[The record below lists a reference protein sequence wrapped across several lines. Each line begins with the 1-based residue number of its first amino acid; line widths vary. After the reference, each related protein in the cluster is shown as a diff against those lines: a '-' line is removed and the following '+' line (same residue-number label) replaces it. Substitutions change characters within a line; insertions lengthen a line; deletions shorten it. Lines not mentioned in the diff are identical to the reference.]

1 MEEPDIYKHVQ
12 KVVKKY
18 GFKKENF
25 RIFYLANV
33 IELTVDRGNTVGNK
47 EFVFNIALI
56 TNRQPGRYWG
66 GDISNLKLDESYD
79 EKILYP
85 VFDAWLD
92 AVLSIDELKLYMRSV
107 KIKKVCS
114 KLEMY

>member
-33 IELTVDRGNTVGNK
+33 IELTVDRVIQLETKNLY
-47 EFVFNIALI
+47 LI
-56 TNRQPGRYWG
+56 
-66 GDISNLKLDESYD
+66 LL
-79 EKILYP
+79 L
-85 VFDAWLD
+85 
-92 AVLSIDELKLYMRSV
+92 
-107 KIKKVCS
+107 
-114 KLEMY
+114 